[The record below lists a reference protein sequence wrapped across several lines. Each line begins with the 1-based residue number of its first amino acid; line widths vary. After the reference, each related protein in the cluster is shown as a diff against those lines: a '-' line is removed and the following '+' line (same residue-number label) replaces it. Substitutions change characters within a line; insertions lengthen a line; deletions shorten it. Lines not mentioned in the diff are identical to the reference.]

1 MKKLWTLVLAGL
13 LGGLLAGCGGGGT
26 GPSPL
31 SQLGQAETETENQG
45 QALLS
50 EAVSAFSDLIPQ
62 ALSLQATGEV
72 PPITLASSG
81 EETVLI
87 GGPWRPPFPYPL
99 PPVDKPLFIT
109 IKGKS
114 LRAHLAYLRQDP
126 AGRYFLEWYG
136 ERGVEPVRVPATL
149 TTSGQAPNER
159 PIKVKCKI
167 SLNPGEVDI
176 VCEITITLA
185 SNSDPYRLHIVGG
198 LPPDTLTG
206 RPLQSTPTYTFPR
219 RFKDVCCGWPKPW
232 PIPDIPPIWLI
243 RQDVSV
249 AGLPY
254 DNPRVKN
261 ATTIEELVGQ
271 DLGFLYIRRK
281 PFPGGTTTDCGP
293 NRVWCPPDTDPFL
306 NLRLVRQGEGY
317 AIQFTKLSDPR
328 QVIATLP
335 AQVSLNGDQGFIGIE
350 DDLNSPEEPT
360 LKIKWPKITIEI
372 KIVIG

>member
-31 SQLGQAETETENQG
+31 SQLSQAETETENQG

-62 ALSLQATGEV
+62 ALSPQATGEV

-87 GGPWRPPFPYPL
+87 GGPWRPPFPFPL

-109 IKGKS
+109 IKGKPP
-114 LRAHLAYLRQDP
+114 RAHLAYLRQDP

-136 ERGVEPVRVPATL
+136 ERGVAPVRVPATL
-149 TTSGQAPNER
+149 TTTGQAPSDR
-159 PIKVKCKI
+159 QKVKHKWSFQFIPPKI
-167 SLNPGEVDI
+167 DLIFYTEDPVDPF
-176 VCEITITLA
+176 A
-185 SNSDPYRLHIVGG
+185 LHIVSEPPPST
-198 LPPDTLTG
+198 LPG
-206 RPLQSTPTYTFPR
+206 RPLQSTPTYTLPG
-219 RFKDVCCGWPKPW
+219 RFKVVCCGWPKPW
-232 PIPDIPPIWLI
+232 PTLDIPPIWLI

-249 AGLPY
+249 VGLPY

-281 PFPGGTTTDCGP
+281 LPGGTTTDCGL

-317 AIQFTKLSDPR
+317 AIQFTKLSDPK

-335 AQVSLNGDQGFIGIE
+335 AQVSLNGDQSFIGIE

-372 KIVIG
+372 KIVIR

>member
-31 SQLGQAETETENQG
+31 SQLSQAETETENQG

-62 ALSLQATGEV
+62 ALSPQVTGEV
-72 PPITLASSG
+72 PPITLAGSG
-81 EETVLI
+81 EEIVLI
-87 GGPWRPPFPYPL
+87 GGPWRPPFPFPL

-109 IKGKS
+109 IKGKPP
-114 LRAHLAYLRQDP
+114 RAHLAYLRQDP

-136 ERGVEPVRVPATL
+136 ERGVQPVRVPATL
-149 TTSGQAPNER
+149 TTTGQAPSDR
-159 PIKVKCKI
+159 QKVKHKWSFQFIPPKI
-167 SLNPGEVDI
+167 DLIFYTEDPVDPF
-176 VCEITITLA
+176 A
-185 SNSDPYRLHIVGG
+185 LHIVSEPPPST
-198 LPPDTLTG
+198 LPG
-206 RPLQSTPTYTFPR
+206 RPLQSTPTYTLPR
-219 RFKDVCCGWPKPW
+219 RIKDVCCGWPKPW

-271 DLGFLYIRRK
+271 DLGFLYVRRK
-281 PFPGGTTTDCGP
+281 LPGGTTTDCGP

-335 AQVSLNGDQGFIGIE
+335 AQVSLNTDGTTSIGIS
-350 DDLNSPEEPT
+350 DNLDSPEEPT
-360 LKIKWPKITIEI
+360 LEIRWPKITIEFNF
-372 KIVIG
+372 